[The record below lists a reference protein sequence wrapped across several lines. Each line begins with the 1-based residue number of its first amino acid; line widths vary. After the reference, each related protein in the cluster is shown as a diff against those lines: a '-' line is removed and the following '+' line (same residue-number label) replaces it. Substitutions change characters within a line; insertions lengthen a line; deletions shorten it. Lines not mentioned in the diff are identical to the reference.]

1 MPTVHEVTLSLL
13 RRLGLTTIV
22 GNPGS
27 TEEPFLNDLPDDF
40 TYVLALHE
48 ASAVGIADGL
58 SQATGAPV
66 LVNLHT
72 NAGLGNAMGNI
83 VTARCAKTPLI
94 ITAGQQTR
102 EMLAH
107 EPFLTNID
115 AETLPKPWVKW
126 SHEPRRPQ
134 DVPAAFMRA
143 YITAMQPPR
152 GPVFLSLPMDDW
164 NAPMEDVDVYRPASD
179 RVAPDPERL
188 AAFARALGASANP
201 ALVYGGDVARSGA
214 FELGIAFAEKCGAP
228 VFLTPLPE
236 RIPFPQDHPQYAGIL
251 PPSIAPLRKRL
262 EGHDLVLVVGAPV
275 FRYYPWSPG
284 AHLPDGTRLLHVTDD
299 LDEAAKAV
307 AGESLAGDA
316 GLTLAAL
323 AEAVSQRD
331 RIMDATL
338 ASVTLASVTT
348 ASAPPLLEQ
357 SASGAPAAGDGVMT
371 AKALF
376 EALSEALPQD
386 EVVVVNESPSNMAEF
401 FQTKIGRITRPDGY
415 YLTASGGLGWAMPA
429 AVGLAMAEKRSGRAR
444 PVIVLSGDGS
454 FQFSPQALWTAVRQG
469 VHLVCVV
476 LRNREYAILKGFAKM
491 EKLANVPGLDLPGI
505 DCVSL
510 ARGWGAWAVRAQ
522 TPVEAGAAFAKALAG
537 GGVTVIEVPVA
548 GQGG

>member
-27 TEEPFLNDLPDDF
+27 TEEPFLNNLPDDF
-40 TYVLALHE
+40 SYVLALHE
-48 ASAVGIADGL
+48 SSVVGIADGL
-58 SQATGAPV
+58 SQAIGAPV

-83 VTARCAKTPLI
+83 VTACCAKTPLV

-102 EMLAH
+102 EMLSH

-115 AETLPKPWVKW
+115 AEALPRPWVKW

-143 YITAMQPPR
+143 FITAMQPPR

-164 NAPMEDVDVYRPASD
+164 GAPMDDIDVYRCAST
-179 RVAPDPERL
+179 RSAPDPERI
-188 AAFARALGASANP
+188 AAFARALDASANP
-201 ALVYGGDVARSGA
+201 ALVYGGDVARGGA
-214 FELGIAFAEKCGAP
+214 FDDGVALAEKCGAP
-228 VFLTPLPE
+228 VFIAPLPE

-251 PPSIAPLRKRL
+251 PPSIAPLRNRL

-284 AHLPDGTRLLHVTDD
+284 AHLPDGVRLLHVTDD
-299 LDEAAKAV
+299 PAEAAKAV
-307 AGESLAGDA
+307 AGESCVGDA
-316 GLTLAAL
+316 GLAL
-323 AEAVSQRD
+323 KALCDAVSPRAFAKPAAP
-331 RIMDATL
+331 AT
-338 ASVTLASVTT
+338 S
-348 ASAPPLLEQ
+348 PQLLERPE
-357 SASGAPAAGDGVMT
+357 SGAAAQAQGGAPT
-371 AKALF
+371 ARELF
-376 EALSEALPQD
+376 EALSDVLPPG
-386 EVVVVNESPSNMAEF
+386 EIIVVNESPSNMAEF
-401 FQTKIGRITRPDGY
+401 FQSKMGKIVRPDGY

-429 AVGLAMAEKRSGRAR
+429 AVGLAMAEKRSGRGR
-444 PVIVLSGDGS
+444 PVVVLSGDGS

-476 LRNREYAILKGFAKM
+476 LRNREYAILKGFAQM
-491 EKLANVPGLDLPGI
+491 EKLENVPGLDLPGI
-505 DCVSL
+505 DCASL
-510 ARGWGAWAVRAQ
+510 ARGWGAGAIQAHGAQ
-522 TPVEAGAAFAKALAG
+522 DTAAAFARALTD
-537 GGVTVIEVPVA
+537 GGVTVIEVAVA
-548 GQGG
+548 AAAI